1 MPGTDAASPRR
12 FRWLDRALI
21 AFGLTS
27 LVFCAVLAANAVL
40 YQRWANAEVDRM
52 IVRPRP
58 DAASISRPASIA
70 KGELIG
76 RLEVPRLKLSAA
88 IAEGEDDLTLGKA
101 VGHLSDTPMPWQGG
115 NVAFAAHRD
124 TLFRPLKDIRIN
136 DEVRVMTS
144 RGEFVYRVKR
154 TQIVNPE
161 DVWVLAPTEN
171 PSLTL
176 ITCYPF
182 SFIGH
187 APQRFVVQAERVE
200 PDVLGSALKGSIA
213 R

>member
-1 MPGTDAASPRR
+1 MPGTDAASLRR

-27 LVFCAVLAANAVL
+27 LVFCAVLAAHAVL

-52 IVRPRP
+52 IVRPHP

-115 NVAFAAHRD
+115 NVALAAHRD

-144 RGEFVYRVKR
+144 RGEFVYRVKK

-161 DVWVLAPTEN
+161 DVWVMAPTEN

-182 SFIGH
+182 SFIGN

-200 PDVLGSALKGSIA
+200 PDVPGSALKGSIA